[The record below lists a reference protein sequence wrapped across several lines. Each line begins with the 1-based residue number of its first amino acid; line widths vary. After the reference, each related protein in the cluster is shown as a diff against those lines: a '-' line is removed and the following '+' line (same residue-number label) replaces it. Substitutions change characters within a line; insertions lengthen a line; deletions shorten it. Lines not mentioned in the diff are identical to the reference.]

1 MRALGIRHRI
11 LLAVLGPAILVAI
24 LVTGLLVAR
33 QMQQAEQEQHRR
45 LAAVA
50 RQLAALA
57 EYNLFVGNVAALEKL
72 LPVARQEPDVMAAA
86 FLTSQGKVL
95 ASTLPAAELPTP
107 DQALRG
113 FMGPRDNIPTEHW
126 HSLPIR
132 GTELSGTDL
141 YAADP
146 EHEPPLLGYLLLKI
160 STQALHEELRSY
172 AFNAAALSSLMLFLG
187 LLLAL
192 GLSQGLIRTL
202 TDIGRV
208 VEGIGKGQYNLRVDP
223 VGKDEL
229 GSKLAEGINAMAAAV
244 DQKREELADK
254 VLEATVQLR
263 HERDEASHAAQA
275 RSRFFAAASHDL
287 RQPAQALG
295 LFVARLQRESDRP
308 ENQPKLRQLAQA
320 VDNLQGLLATL
331 LDYSRLDGQVF
342 RVEARP
348 VHASQAIAQVVD
360 SFAAAASE
368 KHLSLRMRVADC
380 WLMTD
385 PALLHRILINLIG
398 NAVRHTRRGGV
409 LVACRRGQHQARIEV
424 WDTGPGI
431 PPESQS
437 VIFDELVQ
445 LDNPERDA
453 EKGLGLGLAIV
464 RKSAELLGHPLQLR
478 SRVDHGSCFSLRI
491 PLTQPAIAVESVE
504 GRDLPEGGPVLL
516 IGPPSPEVNALAA
529 LLESWQFVVERADD
543 ADTAR
548 TYLAGETIPQLA
560 ILDFAEGAAGI
571 AKAIAWLNRI
581 AMETGH
587 DLPALIVGSGPVPAL
602 GEQPGAAPRLL
613 LARPFRPARLRA
625 LINRLRAHHDDLPD

>member
-11 LLAVLGPAILVAI
+11 LLAVLGPAIVVAI
-24 LVTGLLVAR
+24 LVTGLLIWQ
-33 QMQQAEQEQHRR
+33 QMQQAEQEQHRK

-57 EYNLFVGNVAALEKL
+57 EYNLFVGNVEALEKL
-72 LPVARQEPDVMAAA
+72 LPVARQEPDVMATA
-86 FLTSQGKVL
+86 FLSSQGKVL
-95 ASTLPAAELPTP
+95 ASTLPATELPAL
-107 DQALRG
+107 DQTLRG
-113 FMGPRDNIPTEHW
+113 FAGPREKIPTEHW
-126 HSLPIR
+126 HSLPIH
-132 GTELSGTDL
+132 GTDLSGTDL
-141 YAADP
+141 YATNPDQGS
-146 EHEPPLLGYLLLKI
+146 PLLGYLLLKV
-160 STQALHEELRSY
+160 STQALHEELQSY
-172 AFNAAALSSLMLFLG
+172 AFKAAALSVLMLFIG

-192 GLSQGLIRTL
+192 GLSEGLIRTL

-208 VEGIGKGQYNLRVDP
+208 VEGIGKGQYNLRVNP

-229 GSKLAEGINAMAAAV
+229 GKLADGINAMAAAV
-244 DQKREELADK
+244 DQKREALADK

-263 HERDEASHAAQA
+263 HERDEAAHAAQA

-295 LFVARLQRESDRP
+295 LFIARLQREHQRS
-308 ENQPKLRQLAQA
+308 ELQPKLRQLAQA

-348 VHASQAIAQVVD
+348 VHATQAIAQVVD

-398 NAVRHTRRGGV
+398 NAVRHTRSGGV
-409 LVACRRGQHQARIEV
+409 LVACRRGTHQARIEV
-424 WDTGPGI
+424 WDTGLGI

-437 VIFDELVQ
+437 VIFEELVQ

-464 RKSAELLGHPLQLR
+464 RKSCDLLGHPLQLR
-478 SRVDHGSCFSLRI
+478 SRVGHGSCFSLRI
-491 PLTQPAIAVESVE
+491 PITRPVVAVESNE
-504 GRDLPEGGPVLL
+504 GRDMAEGGQVLL
-516 IGPPSPEVNALAA
+516 IAPPNPERDALAA
-529 LLESWQFVVERADD
+529 LLEGWQFMVMRADD
-543 ADTAR
+543 TASAKSQ
-548 TYLAGETIPQLA
+548 LASDVMPQLV
-560 ILDFAEGAAGI
+560 ILDLPDGAEGIAA
-571 AKAIAWLNRI
+571 AIAWLNRI
-581 AMETGH
+581 AHDSGH
-587 DLPALIVGSGPVPAL
+587 DLPALLISSGSVPAL

-613 LARPFRPARLRA
+613 LTRPFRPARLRA
-625 LINRLRAHHDDLPD
+625 LITRLLTHHDELPD

>member
-57 EYNLFVGNVAALEKL
+57 EYNLFVGNTEALEKL
-72 LPVARQEPDVMAAA
+72 LPVARQEPDILAAA
-86 FLTSQGKVL
+86 FLSSQGKAL
-95 ASTLPAAELPTP
+95 ASTLPAAELPAS
-107 DQALRG
+107 DRALRD
-113 FMGPRDNIPTEHW
+113 FTGPRENVPAEHW
-126 HSLPIR
+126 HSLPIH

-141 YAADP
+141 YTSNP
-146 EHEPPLLGYLLLKI
+146 EQSPPLLGYLLLKI
-160 STQALHEELRSY
+160 STRALHEELQSY
-172 AFNAAALSSLMLFLG
+172 AVNAAALSGLMLLIG

-192 GLSQGLIRTL
+192 GLSRGLIRTL

-208 VEGIGKGQYNLRVDP
+208 VEGIGKGRYNLRIDP

-229 GSKLAEGINAMAAAV
+229 GKLAEGINAMAAAV

-263 HERDEASHAAQA
+263 HERDEAAHAAQA

-295 LFVARLQRESDRP
+295 LFVARLQRES
-308 ENQPKLRQLAQA
+308 NQREREPKLRQLAEA

-368 KHLSLRMRVADC
+368 KNLGLRMRVADC

-398 NAVRHTRRGGV
+398 NAVRHTRSGGV
-409 LVACRRGQHQARIEV
+409 LVACRRGKQHARIEV

-431 PPESQS
+431 PPESQAA
-437 VIFDELVQ
+437 IFEELVQ

-464 RKSAELLGHPLQLR
+464 RKSCELLGHPLQLR
-478 SRVDHGSCFSLRI
+478 SRVGRGSCFALRI
-491 PLTQPAIAVESVE
+491 PLTQPVAAAESVE
-504 GRDLPEGGPVLL
+504 GRDTAEGGSVLL
-516 IGPPSPEVNALAA
+516 VGPPTAERDELAA
-529 LLESWQFVVERADD
+529 LLESWQFSVARADATTATEAAQLKTD
-543 ADTAR
+543 AMPLLVIFD
-548 TYLAGETIPQLA
+548 LP
-560 ILDFAEGAAGI
+560 DGAAGI
-571 AKAIAWLNRI
+571 TQAIGWLNRI
-581 AMETGH
+581 AGETGH
-587 DLPALIVGSGPVPAL
+587 DLPALFINSGPVPAL
-602 GEQPGAAPRLL
+602 GEQPGAAPRLQ

-625 LINRLRAHHDDLPD
+625 LITRLRAHHDELPD